1 MVVSALNN
9 LGIIIVFMKYAIY
22 DFDGTLLQAQT
33 VPMILKHWEQ
43 SGLPQTQFKNIK
55 RRIYTRYILQKLK
68 VFGIQRERFR
78 YWAMEQVGQL
88 FGSVSFDQLSVF
100 LDSLYEESKKSLHKK
115 LVKQIQKD
123 KVDGYTTILLSGN
136 FDVFLERYRSLGF
149 DYILGTTLFN
159 ADGKVKSNIEIL
171 SAKHK
176 VPAIEKQF
184 KAFMWSKTKAYSDA
198 YADLDLL
205 KKAKEAICVNP
216 DRRLTAYAKAN
227 QWRIIL

>member
-1 MVVSALNN
+1 MSEEDN
-9 LGIIIVFMKYAIY
+9 LGIIIVLMKYAIY

-33 VPMILKHWEQ
+33 VPMILKHWEK
-43 SGLPQTQFKNIK
+43 SNLPQTQFKKVK
-55 RRIYTRYILQKLK
+55 RRIITKYILQKLK
-68 VFGIQRERFR
+68 IFGIQRERFR

-88 FGSVSFDQLSVF
+88 FGSISFDQLSVF

-123 KVDGYTTILLSGN
+123 KLDGYTTILLSGN

-149 DYILGTTLFN
+149 DFVLGTVLFN
-159 ADGKVKSNIEIL
+159 PDGKVKSKIEIL

-176 VPAIEKQF
+176 VPAIQKQF
-184 KAFMWSKTKAYSDA
+184 KVFMWDKTKAYSDA
-198 YADLDLL
+198 FADLELL
-205 KKAKEAICVNP
+205 KKAKEAICVTP